1 MITIPAESNDPI
13 IEHSP
18 NILTRLDPNTKIGS
32 GMKTK
37 HKKRELEGYKINIIR

>member
-1 MITIPAESNDPI
+1 MITIPAESNNPL

-32 GMKTK
+32 GIKE
-37 HKKRELEGYKINIIR
+37 KKYRELVGYKINIIK